1 MPQKTERF
9 HINQL
14 VNREERLA
22 ICSADCIV
30 GEDVA
35 TGETEVV
42 FGPEAL
48 EQEECTKVMIQ
59 LDLEAQLAYLG
70 LVVTVLKGHWC
81 YHGETFYGCEAQPP
95 ASQVL
100 CVDEQEGV
108 SFHMPATQ
116 LAPGMVRLR
125 DDATGEDC
133 WVDRSDED
141 RPATADLHE
150 SFDPEDDRQKQM
162 LWNLLFEENSPM
174 IEYWEQALRDEPK
187 ESMSDE
193 LKETWLFMARC
204 FRHLTGNA
212 DLSGNEKA
220 DILEVI
226 GVTILNGEEGGA
238 DQSDAGPVHAQPR
251 RLAQRQ
257 SGVGQYE
264 NRPGQAYR
272 AVIHFPFPSA
282 LSFVAFATLPWLSP
296 VSGIRVRNSTASSVV
311 PALIVAHRPVQGR
324 MADQPQR

>member
-81 YHGETFYGCEAQPP
+81 YHGETFYGREAQPP

-226 GVTILNGEEGGA
+226 GVTILNGEEY
-238 DQSDAGPVHAQPR
+238 VTLTINPR
-251 RLAQRQ
+251 
-257 SGVGQYE
+257 
-264 NRPGQAYR
+264 
-272 AVIHFPFPSA
+272 
-282 LSFVAFATLPWLSP
+282 TLTKE
-296 VSGIRVRNSTASSVV
+296 RVREIAAFVDRAWIAWNERTCNNYKKIIDSTLTGEDMPTDDGSAT
-311 PALIVAHRPVQGR
+311 AA
-324 MADQPQR
+324 